1 MKTLDR
7 FAHGFV
13 AAVVVLTLS
22 ACNLFTPAQ
31 QASAVQAVE
40 NPNNIGK
47 AVQAG
52 VQIAATP
59 ILAKNPSYAS
69 DFVAAADALIALA
82 NSNPGTVTQAD
93 IQASLSKT
101 PIASTTQTE
110 IASYA
115 TSALSVFESSF
126 NVTFPTLKP
135 NYAIYLDAV
144 ANGLFGALGRTSSQ
158 VPLPVI
164 PWPPAAAAAPTPT
177 PTPATS

>member
-13 AAVVVLTLS
+13 AAFVVLALS

-31 QASAVQAVE
+31 QSAAVQAVE

-59 ILAKNPSYAS
+59 ILARNPSYAS

-82 NSNPGTVTQAD
+82 NSNPGSVTQAD
-93 IQASLSKT
+93 IQASLARMS
-101 PIASTTQTE
+101 IAPATQTE

-126 NVTFPTLKP
+126 NVTFPKLKP

-144 ANGLFGALGRTSSQ
+144 ANGLFGALGRTASE

-164 PWPPAAAAAPTPT
+164 PWPAPAAPTPT
-177 PTPATS
+177 PAPAS